1 MVRVRAL
8 RIASTIRGA
17 CCYLGATIREQS
29 TSFAPTALR
38 MFASLDHDAIMA
50 SFHLIH
56 GDERGPAPKS
66 GSRTHAMCLRKF
78 YRNFDCMIVL
88 QSVMRI
94 ESWSARTVIAQSS
107 VMKSVMSDDPD
118 THRYQA

>member
-1 MVRVRAL
+1 VIDPAVKLVFHFAL
-8 RIASTIRGA
+8 TIR
-17 CCYLGATIREQS
+17 IQS
-29 TSFAPTALR
+29 TTFAPTALR
-38 MFASLDHDAIMA
+38 MFALNRHCAIVA

-56 GDERGPAPKS
+56 GDERGRAPKS
-66 GSRTHAMCLRKF
+66 LARTHAKVLRKF
-78 YRNFDCMIVL
+78 YRKFDCMIVL